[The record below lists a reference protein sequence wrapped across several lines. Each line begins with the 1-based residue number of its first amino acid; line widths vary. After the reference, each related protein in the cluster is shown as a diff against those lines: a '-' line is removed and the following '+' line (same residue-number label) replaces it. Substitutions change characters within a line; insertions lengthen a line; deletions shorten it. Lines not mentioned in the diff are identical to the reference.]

1 MWVND
6 YNSDLDNPLREQP
19 FVKIQYLSYTDNLP
33 AWSYGYHHHED
44 IYELTFVVESSGTL
58 LLESDRLPLKLGDIV
73 IMPPGMLHCYTCG
86 SGEAMQY
93 YSIWVDAESNE
104 GEIQSFLKEIRGKPA
119 IISAFKYLDYIQSSF
134 HILGELHQINNGV
147 LDETC
152 QSIYLSLLMLIK
164 KIYLYRAMVV
174 SISPSSYASDVL
186 WYINRHV
193 SEDLSLELLAKQFH
207 ISPSHLRRI
216 FKQVYG
222 ISPIH
227 YLIKRRI
234 AMATDYLLK
243 TDMTVAEVAP
253 AGRLRKYDPLL
264 PPVCRPDRL
273 YSQRIPAP
281 PPETR
286 SFEGDKRLCMNFS
299 GPPVSSALP
308 ASFLPLFN
316 RDDYKSG

>member
-1 MWVND
+1 MNENMWVND

-243 TDMTVAEVAP
+243 TDMTVAEVARQVGYENTTHFSHLFADRIGCTP
-253 AGRLRKYDPLL
+253 SEFRLRH
-264 PPVCRPDRL
+264 
-273 YSQRIPAP
+273 Q
-281 PPETR
+281 
-286 SFEGDKRLCMNFS
+286 KRAVLKVTNGC
-299 GPPVSSALP
+299 V
-308 ASFLPLFN
+308 
-316 RDDYKSG
+316 